1 MLRDVVPGEMGEIC
15 IAGPSVIGSYQDNAG
30 QEAFQDG
37 WFRTGD
43 LGYLDGEGYLFIRG
57 RLREVINR
65 GGENIAP
72 REVEEVLLWHA
83 AVREAAVV
91 GRPDPIYGE
100 QVVAYVAVQGAWSE
114 EMAQELRQYAAR
126 RLSPQKVPVD
136 FMALDALPRNQMG
149 KVERRL
155 LRMREQARAAA
166 CKVEHT
172 VFVS

>member
-43 LGYLDGEGYLFIRG
+43 LGYLDEDGYLFIRG

-72 REVEEVLLWHA
+72 REVEEVLLGHE
-83 AVREAAVV
+83 AVREVAAV

-114 EMAQELRQYAAR
+114 RTTSS
-126 RLSPQKVPVD
+126 SPTC
-136 FMALDALPRNQMG
+136 L
-149 KVERRL
+149 
-155 LRMREQARAAA
+155 
-166 CKVEHT
+166 
-172 VFVS
+172 